1 MFMKRVLKSITLT
14 GLTGIAGLVAFTAY
28 ESKRVEKLVP
38 KVGTLVEVD
47 GVTVHLSDV
56 GEGRPLVFLHGL
68 GGQLR
73 HFHALIDILSQH
85 HRVVSIDRP
94 GSGYSQAL
102 AGDACGPFEQAKL
115 VYGVIRALGLEK
127 PIIVGHSLGGAVAL
141 SLAWRHPEV
150 CDGLALVAPLTH
162 PTDVLPDAFKGLA
175 LEPPWLRR
183 LLAWTLLSPMAR
195 WGPKAPLRQIFAPDP
210 VPPDFG
216 EAAGGFLGRRPK
228 SYLSTCSELRAV
240 PKDLQELCHRYSER
254 TVPVRMLFGESDT
267 ILDPVVQG
275 ESMKDLLC
283 DFELTLTPG
292 GHMLP
297 LTHPQMTSDWL
308 LEAVR
313 ELSETERG

>member
-1 MFMKRVLKSITLT
+1 MFLKRLLKSLTFT

-28 ESKRVEKLVP
+28 ESNRVEKIVP
-38 KVGTLVEVD
+38 RLGTLVEVD

-73 HFHALIDILSQH
+73 HFHALIDSLSVH

-102 AGDACGPFEQAKL
+102 ASHACGPFQQAKL
-115 VYGVIRALGLEK
+115 VFEVIRALGLEK
-127 PIIVGHSLGGAVAL
+127 AVIVGHSLGGAVAL
-141 SLAWRHPEV
+141 SLALHHPEV

-162 PTDVLPDAFKGLA
+162 PTDSIPEAFKGLA
-175 LEPPWLRR
+175 LEPPLLRR
-183 LLAWTLLSPMAR
+183 FVAWTLLSPIAR
-195 WGPKAPLRQIFAPDP
+195 WGPRAPLEQIFAPDP

-240 PKDLQELCHRYSER
+240 PKDLQELCRRYGEVK
-254 TVPVRMLFGESDT
+254 VPVRVLFGESDA
-267 ILDPVVQG
+267 ILDPAVHG
-275 ESMKDLLC
+275 ESMGEALSN
-283 DFELTLTPG
+283 FQLTLTPG

-297 LTHPQMTSDWL
+297 LTHPRLTSDWL
-308 LEAVR
+308 LEAVA
-313 ELSETERG
+313 EFWES

>member
-1 MFMKRVLKSITLT
+1 MMTRVIRKLTLT
-14 GLTGIAGLVAFTAY
+14 GLSGLAGLVAFTAY
-28 ESKRVEKLVP
+28 ESRRVEKIVP
-38 KVGTLVEVD
+38 RVGTVVEVN
-47 GVTVHLSDV
+47 GVSVHLSDV

-73 HFHALIDILSQH
+73 HFHALMDSLSQH

-102 AGDACGPFEQAKL
+102 ASHACGPFEQAKL

-141 SLAWRHPEV
+141 SLALRHPEV

-162 PTDVLPDAFKGLA
+162 PTESLPEAFKGLA

-183 LLAWTLLSPMAR
+183 VLAWTLLSPMAR
-195 WGPKAPLRQIFAPDP
+195 WGPRAPLEQIFSPDP
-210 VPPDFG
+210 VPADFG

-228 SYLSTCSELRAV
+228 SYLSTCLELRAV
-240 PKDLQELCHRYSER
+240 PKDLHELCRRYGEVD
-254 TVPVRMLFGESDT
+254 VPVRMLFGESDT
-267 ILDPVVQG
+267 ILDPAVQG
-275 ESMKDLLC
+275 EPMKEVLS
-283 DFELTLTPG
+283 DFRLTMTAG

-297 LTHPQMTSDWL
+297 LTHPQLTSDWL
-308 LEAVR
+308 LEAVK
-313 ELSETERG
+313 EFS